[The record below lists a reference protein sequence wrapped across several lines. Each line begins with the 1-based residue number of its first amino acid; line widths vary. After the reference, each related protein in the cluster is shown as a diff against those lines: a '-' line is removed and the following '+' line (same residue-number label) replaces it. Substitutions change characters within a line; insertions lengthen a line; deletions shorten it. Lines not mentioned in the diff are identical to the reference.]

1 MIIKKHLAIL
11 ALNLLHNIHE
21 RKVIMPYT
29 VEKLLRNTLTA
40 LEIGYRVVR
49 GIDYQTMSQYI
60 LKINQH
66 KDIDSILHE
75 VSRCFKDILDYEL
88 LGFFLKDDNSS
99 DFWVDPRLYSD
110 RFSEFVARD
119 LNCQNIDFNAHYF
132 ENNPATDCRNFDAK
146 DINKL
151 ISYKIIDGTS
161 VARLYI
167 LPGRKMLHYH
177 EAIISTIISSI
188 SIALEKNLNIK
199 QLENAAAIDPL
210 TNCYNRRALSTFIE
224 NDIAYTQRYGNSLSI
239 IMLDMDDFKVIN
251 DRYGH
256 QAGDTVLKEITSLLP
271 SLMRKSDY
279 LARYGGEEFVLVLP
293 DTPLYNAVQLAEKL
307 RKAIERYT
315 IDLGDR
321 KSIAITASFGVAC
334 LENKRDGNSLMR
346 EADER
351 LYQAKSMGKNTVVP
365 SLLPCF
371 ADRRFVTNALKNGH
385 TGTAQ
390 VA

>member
-1 MIIKKHLAIL
+1 MPSTVKKL
-11 ALNLLHNIHE
+11 
-21 RKVIMPYT
+21 M
-29 VEKLLRNTLTA
+29 RNTLTA

-88 LGFFLKDDNSS
+88 LGFFLKDGNSS

-110 RFSEFVARD
+110 QFSEFVAHD
-119 LNCQNIDFNAHYF
+119 LNCQNVDFNAHYF
-132 ENNPATDCRNFDAK
+132 ENNPATYCRNFDVM

-151 ISYKIIDGTS
+151 ISYKVIDGTS

-224 NDIAYTQRYGNSLSI
+224 NDIAYTQRYGNSLSV
-239 IMLDMDDFKVIN
+239 IMLDMDDFKGIN

-256 QAGDTVLKEITSLLP
+256 QAGDAVLKEVTSLLP

-307 RKAIERYT
+307 RKALERHM
-315 IDLGDR
+315 ILLEDR
-321 KSIAITASFGVAC
+321 NSIAITASFGVAC
-334 LENKRDGNSLMR
+334 LENKRDGNSLLR

-351 LYQAKSMGKNTVVP
+351 LYQAKAMGKNTVVP

-371 ADRRFVTNALKNGH
+371 ADRRFVTNALKRGH